1 MKQNA
6 DMASEEQVMTV
17 DKPKRPLFIKMFK
30 SLQERSPQRNL
41 HMLIKQQKKNK
52 HACSSK
58 STLMIAG
65 QELCLTVKQA

>member
-17 DKPKRPLFIKMFK
+17 DKPKRPLLIKMFK

-41 HMLIKQQKKNK
+41 HMLIKQQKK
-52 HACSSK
+52 
-58 STLMIAG
+58 
-65 QELCLTVKQA
+65 KQARLL